1 MIHLI
6 TGGARS
12 GKSGYAGKLA
22 LQGDNSPIYTAT
34 ARHWDEDF
42 SDRIRHHQLN
52 RGPEWE
58 NLEIE
63 KRISAVKI
71 NSRWVVIDCVTLWL
85 TNIFYDNKQDLQ
97 KSLHEAQQEIDQVVL
112 RQEINWILVT
122 NELGMGLHAETA
134 IGRKFI
140 DLQGWTNQYLAQKSD
155 KVTLMISGIP
165 VQIK

>member
-12 GKSGYAGKLA
+12 GKSGYAEKLA
-22 LQGDNSPIYTAT
+22 LKGDNRPTYIAT

-42 SDRIRHHQLN
+42 SHRIRHHQLN

-63 KRISAVKI
+63 KRISEAKI
-71 NSRWVVIDCVTLWL
+71 KSRWVVIDCITLWL
-85 TNIFYDNKQDLQ
+85 TNIFYDNKQEVQ
-97 KSLHEAQQEIDQVVL
+97 KSLQEAKLEINQIVL
-112 RQEINWILVT
+112 LQDINWIIVT

-134 IGRKFI
+134 VGRKFI

-155 KVTLMISGIP
+155 IVTLMISGMP